1 MSNKDYNM
9 LSMSNKDK
17 DIEKNPDAG
26 GWIENNPAI
35 KQFAVVIAIAFYA
48 ACSSTMLVINK
59 LAVHFLPAPA
69 IVLFFQLATSAIA
82 VLAFDGFGWIKS
94 EKLVWEKVKPYAAVS
109 IAFLGAIFT
118 NMKTL
123 QYANVETFIVF
134 RSSTPI
140 VIALLD
146 YFFLG
151 RELPTMRSWA
161 SLLLI
166 VSGAIAYVL
175 TDSDFTVR
183 AYSWVCLWFV
193 VFAFDQVYI
202 KYVCDTVA
210 MSSWG
215 RVYYTNLL
223 ILVPVTMLGL
233 GFVEHHLMMDFT
245 WTGPSVYALT
255 ASCACGVG
263 MSYSAFWLRSI
274 VSATS
279 FTVVGIMCKIMTV
292 IVNLLIWDKHAS
304 PAGLLALSVCLGAGT
319 FYQQAPLRESK
330 LVTM

>member
-1 MSNKDYNM
+1 MST
-9 LSMSNKDK
+9 
-17 DIEKNPDAG
+17 EKKENPDAG
-26 GWIENNPAI
+26 GWIDSNPAI

-48 ACSSTMLVINK
+48 SCSSTMLVINK

-69 IVLFFQLATSAIA
+69 VVLFFQLATSAGA
-82 VLAFDGFGWIKS
+82 VFLFDAAGWIKAD
-94 EKLVWEKVKPYAAVS
+94 KLTWEKVKPYSAVS

-140 VIALLD
+140 LIAVLD
-146 YFFLG
+146 YCFLG
-151 RELPTMRSWA
+151 RELPTVRSWL
-161 SLLLI
+161 SLLAILA
-166 VSGAIAYVL
+166 GAIGYVI

-202 KYVCDTVA
+202 KYVCDTVS

-223 ILVPVTMLGL
+223 SVIPVTLLGL
-233 GFVEHHLMMDFT
+233 GFGEHRLLSDFT
-245 WTGPSVYALT
+245 WTGPSLYALVL
-255 ASCACGVG
+255 SCACGIG

-279 FTVVGIMCKIMTV
+279 FTVVGIMCKIATV
-292 IVNLLIWDKHAS
+292 VVNLLIWDKHAS
-304 PAGLLALSVCLGAGT
+304 PTGLLALSVCLLAGS
-319 FYQQAPLRESK
+319 FYQQSPMREPKHTTS
-330 LVTM
+330 